1 MYQQYR
7 KIKEDIY
14 GLIEISG
21 RFDEENDNIVMS
33 SQDTE
38 SAMKQIFTDW
48 KVGDVLLIQDTS
60 VVYPI
65 LENGKIREMTREEKI
80 IKLGIVDLLSEGEKI
95 EGESIVVVDKPTDI
109 IKPVWNN
116 NLKCWEEGADRT
128 QLIQER
134 TQKILAYKKLKDEI
148 EVLEMFDEFE
158 APEGIA
164 DLKNQLAKLKKEI
177 NDLLVVINKL
187 KEV

>member
-21 RFDEENDNIVMS
+21 KFDEENDNIVMS

-80 IKLGIVDLLSEGEKI
+80 IKLNMLELLSEGEKI
-95 EGESIVVVDKPTDI
+95 QAGKI
-109 IKPVWNN
+109 IAVEKPVDLYQPRWNN
-116 NLKCWEEGADRT
+116 NLKCWQEGADRT
-128 QLIQER
+128 QLIKDR

-148 EVLEMFDEFE
+148 ETLELFTEFE

-164 DLKNQLAKLKKEI
+164 DLKNQLAKLKQEI
-177 NDLLVVINKL
+177 DDLLVIINKL
-187 KEV
+187 R

>member
-21 RFDEENDNIVMS
+21 KFDEENDNIVMS

-38 SAMKQIFTDW
+38 SAMKQIFADW

-65 LENGKIREMTREEKI
+65 LENGKIREMTREEK
-80 IKLGIVDLLSEGEKI
+80 LL
-95 EGESIVVVDKPTDI
+95 
-109 IKPVWNN
+109 N
-116 NLKCWEEGADRT
+116 
-128 QLIQER
+128 
-134 TQKILAYKKLKDEI
+134 
-148 EVLEMFDEFE
+148 
-158 APEGIA
+158 
-164 DLKNQLAKLKKEI
+164 
-177 NDLLVVINKL
+177 
-187 KEV
+187 

>member
-1 MYQQYR
+1 MLHIYNQNLEYLLSLNYEVEEFQSNPKTYYPAWR
-7 KIKEDIY
+7 ENYYFTSEKID
-14 GLIEISG
+14 
-21 RFDEENDNIVMS
+21 FPV
-33 SQDTE
+33 
-38 SAMKQIFTDW
+38 
-48 KVGDVLLIQDTS
+48 
-60 VVYPI
+60 
-65 LENGKIREMTREEKI
+65 LENGEIREMTREEKI
-80 IKLGIVDLLSEGEKI
+80 IKLNMLELLSEGEKI
-95 EGESIVVVDKPTDI
+95 QAGEI
-109 IKPVWNN
+109 ILVEKPVELYQPRWNN
-116 NLKCWEEGADRT
+116 ELKIWEEGADRT